1 MYGRARSIEAT
12 AETVEQAPRR
22 ATPDDAIT
30 VGELEDARLG
40 FFQLLSRRFGREFK
54 ERHGDDLFAQAAY
67 EFSRKLEQG
76 EEIQNPAAWI
86 IHCGWNRAK
95 TEVEARDWRPRFVS
109 SDSLPTEPIAEP
121 TWQPEESFLSEDRMR
136 KVRDAVDRLPAYQRE
151 LMARHYFEDESVRE
165 ASRQLGW
172 SAGKGQ
178 RAHEAARKK
187 LRSIFDGLNSS
198 DIEFEIGLAGFLS
211 WSAAGRAA
219 AAGVP
224 GGFEAALQRA
234 GNDAAEG
241 WHKAIAFV
249 RHPLG
254 SRRPADLTGITP
266 QHPGRIS
273 RLGGRIVN
281 SPVAEAAAT
290 GSDGPGRLVEV
301 CKVVAVCALSGTGV
315 VTAGIVGGGQGHRS
329 IAATPTRPAPR
340 RIEKHRP
347 AEEVPATEPLPTPE
361 GPDVEI
367 GATEHA
373 TPETPGSERVQV
385 VHSVSGSKTAQEPA
399 AREES
404 TAEEELASAR
414 EGFGAFGSR
423 GESGSTESEPAAGE
437 ATPLEEEKEKASSSA
452 PEASEPSETA
462 STPKQA
468 AEKQGE
474 AEQFR
479 RGFR

>member
-12 AETVEQAPRR
+12 AETVQQAPRR
-22 ATPDDAIT
+22 ATPDDAIS

-95 TEVEARDWRPRFVS
+95 TEVEARDWRPRFVP
-109 SDSLPTEPIAEP
+109 SDSLPTEPIADP
-121 TWQPEESFLSEDRMR
+121 SWQPEESFLSEDRMR

-151 LMARHYFEDESVRE
+151 LLARAYFEDESVRE

-198 DIEFEIGLAGFLS
+198 DIGFEVGLACFLS
-211 WSAAGRAA
+211 LSAAGRAA

-224 GGFEAALQRA
+224 AGLEAALQRA
-234 GNDAAEG
+234 GHGVAEG
-241 WHKAIAFV
+241 WHKAIAFA

-254 SRRPADLTGITP
+254 GRRPTELTGITSQP
-266 QHPGRIS
+266 PGRIS
-273 RLGGRIVN
+273 RLSGRIVN

-290 GSDGPGRLVEV
+290 GSDGPGRFVEV

-315 VTAGIVGGGQGHRS
+315 VTAGIVGGGHDNRS
-329 IAATPTRPAPR
+329 SAATPARPAPR
-340 RIEKHRP
+340 HTERHRP
-347 AEEVPATEPLPTPE
+347 IEEAPTEVLPSPKSAE
-361 GPDVEI
+361 VEI
-367 GATEHA
+367 GATDRG
-373 TPETPGSERVQV
+373 TPENPEPERGQV
-385 VHSVSGSKTAQEPA
+385 AQSVSGSKTAQEPVA
-399 AREES
+399 KEEP
-404 TAEEELASAR
+404 TAAEEHAAAR
-414 EGFGAFGSR
+414 EGFRTFGGRPEPASA
-423 GESGSTESEPAAGE
+423 EAEPAAGE
-437 ATPLEEEKEKASSSA
+437 AAPLDEEEEASSTA
-452 PEASEPSETA
+452 PEASEA
-462 STPKQA
+462 SPTPKQSV
-468 AEKQGE
+468 EKQGE